1 MKLTTLA
8 LVVTAWVLS
17 PFVNADDHEFVGGI
31 DVNAP
36 FNLQVQ
42 MCALL
47 DGVTQED
54 YDALINDYFKWSKKH
69 DVEVTFIRQVP
80 LFGHATARNPNP
92 YDFVEYL
99 ASDHVTSGRG
109 WDKWLTTKDGQK
121 LGDRWAK
128 LAQCD
133 VKMAHAEMIWTDVD
147 AMNSD
152 RDRVVTWNWCTRKDG
167 VSWDQLSAKHQSVAA
182 TRNENAPNIGWAAFY
197 PHLGG
202 ANAPGEMAHIVIYP
216 DVERLMQGAA
226 LNSQGGWRMLDDY
239 YTAYADCS
247 GQSAMLETIMYQPG
261 D

>member
-1 MKLTTLA
+1 MKLKTLA

-17 PFVNADDHEFVGGI
+17 PFVKADDHEFVGGI

-99 ASDHVTSGRG
+99 ASYHVTSGRG

-121 LGDRWAK
+121 LGERWAK
-128 LAQCD
+128 RQATKALRFGHTTEEKSLRELLEVNGVGKGPGYCD
-133 VKMAHAEMIWTDVD
+133 
-147 AMNSD
+147 
-152 RDRVVTWNWCTRKDG
+152 
-167 VSWDQLSAKHQSVAA
+167 Q
-182 TRNENAPNIGWAAFY
+182 
-197 PHLGG
+197 
-202 ANAPGEMAHIVIYP
+202 
-216 DVERLMQGAA
+216 
-226 LNSQGGWRMLDDY
+226 
-239 YTAYADCS
+239 
-247 GQSAMLETIMYQPG
+247 
-261 D
+261 